1 MAAKLFFSGTR
12 LNQAVL
18 AAARHFR
25 LDPDQVAYTERTK
38 TSGFLS
44 TPRVVI
50 EVDPAAPKRAALAAP
65 AAAPLAPRS
74 AAPSIGAPSFSA
86 AANSAPASRPPM
98 SRLSEAREE
107 QLRELAT
114 AAVESVRASGEAV
127 LLGEMN
133 PAERRIVHTVV
144 SELGLATES
153 QGEERYKRILVRLA
167 QDA

>member
-25 LDPDQVAYTERTK
+25 LDPDQIAYTERTK
-38 TSGFLS
+38 ASGFLS
-44 TPRVVI
+44 SPRVVI
-50 EVDPAAPKRAALAAP
+50 EVDPAAPKRAVVAAP
-65 AAAPLAPRS
+65 PVAPAVQRSASPSS
-74 AAPSIGAPSFSA
+74 AAPSFSPAGAAPS
-86 AANSAPASRPPM
+86 SRPPM
-98 SRLSEAREE
+98 SRLSEAREQ

-114 AAVESVRASGEAV
+114 AAVESVRASGEPV

-144 SELGLATES
+144 NELGLATES

>member
-18 AAARHFR
+18 AAARHFH
-25 LDPDQVAYTERTK
+25 LDPDQVAYSERTK

-50 EVDPAAPKRAALAAP
+50 EVDPAAPKRAAVAAP

-86 AANSAPASRPPM
+86 ANSAPVARPPM

-114 AAVESVRASGEAV
+114 AAVESVRATGKAV

>member
-25 LDPDQVAYTERTK
+25 LDPDQIAYSERTK

-44 TPRVVI
+44 SPRVVI
-50 EVDPAAPKRAALAAP
+50 EVDPAAPKRAAAAVPP
-65 AAAPLAPRS
+65 ATPVAQRT
-74 AAPSIGAPSFSA
+74 AAPSIGALSLSA
-86 AANSAPASRPPM
+86 ANTAPTSRPPM
-98 SRLSEAREE
+98 SRLSEAREQ

-114 AAVESVRASGEAV
+114 AAVDSVRASGEAV